1 MFGLGT
7 TELLIIAGIIL
18 LIFGA
23 KRLPE
28 IGRGLGGAIKEF
40 RNVKKDLSLDEKEE
54 AANEKGEEKKS
65 LEDKLVEKVV
75 EDIPIVKEG
84 LAVKRKADKIKKL
97 IE

>member
-28 IGRGLGGAIKEF
+28 IGKGVGGAIREF
-40 RNVKKDLSLDEKEE
+40 RKVKKDLSLNDAEE
-54 AANEKGEEKKS
+54 AEKGKSEGKKS
-65 LEDKLVEKVV
+65 LEGRLAEKVV
-75 EDIPIVKEG
+75 EDIPVVKEG
-84 LAVKRKADKIKKL
+84 LEAKKKADKIKKL

>member
-54 AANEKGEEKKS
+54 AANEKGKEKKS

-84 LAVKRKADKIKKL
+84 LAVKRKADRIKKL

>member
-28 IGRGLGGAIKEF
+28 IGRGIGGAIREF

-54 AANEKGEEKKS
+54 TAKEKGEEKKS
-65 LEDKLVEKVV
+65 LEGKLVEKVV